1 MKSIPLQF
9 KKIAAGAYVVSLM
22 TGILIALVF
31 AACELVGPLGVL
43 PFIPIT
49 IINLRWVKDIERA
62 DREALLKSKRG
73 RKSAGI

>member
-9 KKIAAGAYVVSLM
+9 KKIAVGAYIASLM
-22 TGILIALVF
+22 TGVLIALVF
-31 AACELVGPLGVL
+31 ASCELVGPLGVI

-73 RKSAGI
+73 CKSVGL

>member
-1 MKSIPLQF
+1 MKSIPLQI
-9 KKIAAGAYVVSLM
+9 KKIAAGAYVASLM

-73 RKSAGI
+73 RKSVGL

>member
-9 KKIAAGAYVVSLM
+9 KKIAVGAYVVSLM
-22 TGILIALVF
+22 TGVLIALVF

-62 DREALLKSKRG
+62 DREALLKSKRS
-73 RKSAGI
+73 RKSIGL